1 MSNVFTMGKV
11 QNPNIRITNEVL
23 GMLLSVERSVRDVVD
38 ALVVSPGEY
47 RN

>member
-11 QNPNIRITNEVL
+11 QNPNIRVTNEVF
-23 GMLLSVERSVRDVVD
+23 GVLLSVERSVRDVVD
-38 ALVVSPGEY
+38 APVVSPGEY